1 MVLSREV
8 SKLQDL
14 KRKMMNR
21 QAKHLHTVAPQSQS
35 PLSRGVEVAVS
46 AAREGAADFRG
57 RISTAA
63 RIATIIL
70 LINASPPS
78 FAEEGVA
85 TDLTVPAVTDDAPS
99 PGSRVRQF
107 NEDYVGSKVYHT
119 LYLPTDWKPDRK
131 YPVIVEYAGNKWRTS
146 LGTVEGSSLGYGITG
161 GKGVIWIC
169 MPYVN
174 QQEMRNQETWW
185 GDVDA
190 TVAYCKHTVKRIC
203 NEYGG
208 DPGNVFIAGFSR
220 GAIAC
225 NFIGLHDDEIASL
238 WRGFI
243 CHSHYDGVRKWGYP
257 GSDRASA
264 AERLARLG
272 SRPQFISQENSTD
285 ATQTYLKEAFPAG
298 NFTFAPLKGVPHTDT
313 WVLEDRPERKVLRE
327 WFSQS
332 QVDRKVAAAAEVIN
346 AGVGGNRSS
355 ALLGR
360 LSKDVLA
367 RRPTTVVVMVGTN
380 DRLNSGG
387 FVDAKTYRKNVETL
401 VDRVQQGGAK
411 VLLVTPP
418 PCIPE
423 LLFTRHDPRKFTD
436 QSPSERMAEVRSI
449 LLDIAKEQN
458 VPLVDFYEHLLRE
471 KIADKQVTS
480 VLRNVAN
487 SGVKDGVHLT
497 PHGYE
502 LLAQLIAKKIKTAEL
517 PASKVVCLGDS
528 LTKGSAKANYPSYL
542 DSILKR
548 QENDNDVQH

>member
-1 MVLSREV
+1 
-8 SKLQDL
+8 
-14 KRKMMNR
+14 MNR
-21 QAKHLHTVAPQSQS
+21 QTKHLHTVASQSQS
-35 PLSRGVEVAVS
+35 SLSRGVGGVVS
-46 AAREGAADFRG
+46 AAGEEAACFRG
-57 RISTAA
+57 RLSTAV
-63 RIATIIL
+63 RIAAIIL
-70 LINASPPS
+70 LINASPTS

-99 PGSRVRQF
+99 PGARVRQF
-107 NEDYVGSKVYHT
+107 NKDYIGSRVYHT
-119 LYLPTDWKPDRK
+119 LYLPTDWKPNQK
-131 YPVIVEYAGNKWRTS
+131 FPVIVEYAGNKWRTS
-146 LGTVEGSSLGYGITG
+146 LGTVEGSSLGYGVTG

-203 NEYGG
+203 DEYGG
-208 DPGNVFIAGFSR
+208 DSDNVFIAGFSR

-257 GSDRASA
+257 GSDRPA
-264 AERLARLG
+264 AARRLARLG
-272 SRPQFISQENSTD
+272 NRPQFISQENSID
-285 ATQTYLKEAFPAG
+285 ATQTYLKDAFPTG
-298 NFTFAPLKGVPHTDT
+298 NFTFVPLKGVPHTDT
-313 WVLEDRPERKVLRE
+313 WVLEDRPERKALRE
-327 WFSQS
+327 WFTQS
-332 QVDRKVAAAAEVIN
+332 RVDRQVAVAEEVIN
-346 AGVGGNRSS
+346 AGVGGNRSA

-367 RRPTTVVVMVGTN
+367 HGPTTVVVMVGTN

-387 FVDAKTYRKNVETL
+387 FVDAKTYRETVETL
-401 VDRVQQGGAK
+401 VDRIQQGGSK

-423 LLFTRHDPRKFTD
+423 LLFTRHDPQKFAD
-436 QSPSERMAEVRSI
+436 QSPGERMAEVREI
-449 LLDIAKEQN
+449 LLDVSKEQG
-458 VPLVDFYEHLLRE
+458 VPLVDFHEHLLRE

-480 VLRNVAN
+480 VIRNVAN

-497 PHGYE
+497 PRGYE
-502 LLAQLIAKKIKTAEL
+502 LLAQLIADKIKAANL
-517 PASKVVCLGDS
+517 PASKVVCFGDS
-528 LTKGSAKANYPSYL
+528 LTKGSAKTSYPTYL
-542 DSILKR
+542 NAILNRK
-548 QENDNDVQH
+548 DAD

>member
-1 MVLSREV
+1 
-8 SKLQDL
+8 
-14 KRKMMNR
+14 MNKFR
-21 QAKHLHTVAPQSQS
+21 TLLPAFMLVISSWLPVH
-35 PLSRGVEVAVS
+35 
-46 AAREGAADFRG
+46 AD
-57 RISTAA
+57 
-63 RIATIIL
+63 
-70 LINASPPS
+70 
-78 FAEEGVA
+78 EGVA
-85 TDLTVPAVTDDAPS
+85 TDLTVPEVTDGAPS
-99 PGSRVRQF
+99 PGARVRQF
-107 NEDYVGSKVYHT
+107 NKDYVDSRVYHT

-185 GDVDA
+185 GDVDS

-208 DPGNVFIAGFSR
+208 DSNNVFIAGFSR
-220 GAIAC
+220 GAIAG

-257 GSDRASA
+257 NSDRPAA

-272 SRPQFISQENSTD
+272 NRPQFISQENSVE
-285 ATQTYLKEAFPAG
+285 ATQTYLKEAFPTG

-313 WVLEDRPERKVLRE
+313 WVLENRPERTALRE
-327 WFSQS
+327 WFRRS
-332 QVDRKVAAAAEVIN
+332 QVAREAAASAEVIN

-360 LSKDVLA
+360 LERDVLQQK
-367 RRPTTVVVMVGTN
+367 PTVVVMMVGTN

-387 FVDAKTYRKNVETL
+387 FVDAESYRKNVETL
-401 VDRVQQGGAK
+401 VDRIRKGGSK

-423 LLFTRHDPRKFTD
+423 LLFTRHDPVKFVD
-436 QSPSERMAEVRSI
+436 QSPVERMVEVRK
-449 LLDIAKEQN
+449 LLIDISKKHEVA
-458 VPLVDFYEHLLRE
+458 LVDFHQHLIE
-471 KIADKQVTS
+471 NKIADDRKGS
-480 VLRNVAN
+480 VIRNVAN

-497 PHGYE
+497 PQGYE
-502 LLAQLIAKKIKTAEL
+502 LLAELIAKKLKSAGL
-517 PASKVVCLGDS
+517 PMSQVLCFGDS
-528 LTKGSAKANYPSYL
+528 LTKGSAKANYPDYL
-542 DSILKR
+542 KAILDR
-548 QENDNDVQH
+548 